1 MITFIQHLI
10 SCKVNSIKLFLV
22 VLIIFLSG
30 NGLSAQ
36 NVSFGM
42 LTDVHY
48 AAIKENG
55 TRKYN
60 QSLDKMAQCI
70 DSMNQKKVAFMI
82 ELGDFK
88 DMPIPLDSKAV
99 LGFLEKIETAFSHFR
114 GDRYHV
120 LGNHDEDCIS
130 KNQFYSIAKN
140 SHISQQRTYYSFR
153 KGGYTFVVL
162 DACFDSTGAPYD
174 HGHFDWSDANVPEKE
189 LKWLENELN
198 GSRMPVIL
206 FAHQL
211 LYGNSKV
218 TIKNAETVRNILEK
232 SKKVKCVFHGHDHKG
247 GYEMINGIHYYTLKG
262 MVEGNFPES
271 NSFALV
277 SLVKDSIKI
286 KGYGNAVSMSLPT
299 H

>member
-1 MITFIQHLI
+1 MILLT
-10 SCKVNSIKLFLV
+10 
-22 VLIIFLSG
+22 G
-30 NGLSAQ
+30 NGISAQ

-48 AAIKENG
+48 AAIKDNG
-55 TRKYN
+55 TRRYS
-60 QSLDKMAQCI
+60 QSLEKVAQCI
-70 DSMNQKKVAFMI
+70 TTMNQKKVAFMI

-88 DMPIPLDSKAV
+88 DMPVPPDSKAA
-99 LGFLEKIETAFSHFR
+99 LGFLEKVETAFSCFR

-130 KNQFYSIAKN
+130 KSQFCSIVKN
-140 SHISQQRTYYSFR
+140 SHVSQKRTYYSFQ

-162 DACFDSTGAPYD
+162 DACFDSTSTPYD
-174 HGHFDWSDANVPEKE
+174 HGHFDWSDSNIPGIE

-198 GSRMPVIL
+198 RSTKPVIV
-206 FAHQL
+206 FVHQL

-232 SKKVKCVFHGHDHKG
+232 SKKVKGVFHGHDHKG
-247 GYEMINGIHYYTLKG
+247 GYEMVNGIHYYTLKG
-262 MVEGNFPES
+262 MVEGIFPES

-277 SLVKDSIKI
+277 SLTKDTIRI
-286 KGYGNAVSMSLPT
+286 KGYGNAVSMSLPIY
-299 H
+299 

>member
-1 MITFIQHLI
+1 MILLT
-10 SCKVNSIKLFLV
+10 
-22 VLIIFLSG
+22 G

-48 AAIKENG
+48 AAIKDNG
-55 TRKYN
+55 TRKYS
-60 QSLDKMAQCI
+60 QSLDKVAQCI
-70 DSMNQKKVAFMI
+70 DSMNQKKVGFLV

-88 DMPIPLDSKAV
+88 DMSVPPDSKAALV
-99 LGFLEKIETAFSHFR
+99 FLEKVETAFSHFR
-114 GDRYHV
+114 GNRYHV

-140 SHISQQRTYYSFR
+140 SHISQKRTYYSFQ

-162 DACFDSTGAPYD
+162 DACFDSVSVPYD
-174 HGHFDWSDANVPEKE
+174 RGHFDWSDANVPGKE
-189 LKWLENELN
+189 LKWLENELKQ
-198 GSRMPVIL
+198 SKMPVVL
-206 FAHQL
+206 FVHQL

-262 MVEGNFPES
+262 MVEGDFPKS

-277 SLVKDSIKI
+277 SLTKDTIRI
-286 KGYGNAVSMSLPT
+286 KGYGNGVSMSLPIY
-299 H
+299 